1 MMNDT
6 GESAAIRLWR
16 DRAQL
21 REQERNDAQVQARI
35 TEEKVTSLTAE
46 NVRLADENARL
57 RAQLTPDPA
66 STHTE
71 IEREMENVRSE
82 LLSLLAP
89 TNERERNGTNGA
101 PPVPLHNGGTASSG
115 GSGRPDRSRFWP
127 VCYLNRYLKLA

>member
-35 TEEKVTSLTAE
+35 TEEKVAGLTAE
-46 NVRLADENARL
+46 NDRLATENARLRALNDQLTAENARL

-66 STHTE
+66 LARAQTE
-71 IEREMENVRSE
+71 QEMEDLRNA
-82 LLSLLAP
+82 LLSLLSHA
-89 TNERERNGTNGA
+89 
-101 PPVPLHNGGTASSG
+101 GGEQ
-115 GSGRPDRSRFWP
+115 P
-127 VCYLNRYLKLA
+127 